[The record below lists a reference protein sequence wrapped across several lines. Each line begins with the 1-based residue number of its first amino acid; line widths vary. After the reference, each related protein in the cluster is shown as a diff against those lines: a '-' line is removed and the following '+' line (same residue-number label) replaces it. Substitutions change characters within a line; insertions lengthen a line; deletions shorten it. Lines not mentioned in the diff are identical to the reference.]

1 MKTAQLIIDEKKYEL
16 PIVTGT
22 EGEKGID
29 ITKLRRETNYITFDP
44 SYANTGSCNSD
55 ITYINGEEGILRY
68 RGYPIEQLAEFSNF
82 VEVIYLLLNNR
93 SIYYLTVLRFYIL

>member
-22 EGEKGID
+22 EKEKGID
-29 ITKLRRETNYITFDP
+29 ITNLRRETDHITFDP

-82 VEVIYLLLNNR
+82 VEVIYLLLNGKLPN
-93 SIYYLTVLRFYIL
+93 